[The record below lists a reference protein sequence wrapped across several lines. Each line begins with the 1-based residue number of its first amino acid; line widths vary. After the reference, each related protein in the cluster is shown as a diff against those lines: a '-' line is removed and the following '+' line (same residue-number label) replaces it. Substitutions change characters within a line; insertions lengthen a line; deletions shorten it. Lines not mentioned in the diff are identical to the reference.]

1 MKKAKIGVQMMVLK
15 DKVGELGIYD
25 LIQQVAKMGYPSVEI
40 SQIPMTEENVN
51 QLRKASL
58 DFGVDISSCSAT
70 IDPMFPGMPGETLT
84 NDFDKIV
91 EDLRKLECRY
101 LRLGMIPFSMIGNRE
116 GFIEF
121 AKKAEDMGVRLKEKG
136 IHLYYHNH
144 HVEFQ
149 KLDGEWGLDIIRNNT
164 TNLGFELDVHWIQ
177 RAGLDPIKVIKDY
190 KGRVNIIHLKD
201 YRIGN
206 LDLSALKTGDMKK
219 FFTDFQNIIEFAE
232 LGQGNLDLKGIIE
245 AGLESGVEYFF
256 VEQDDTYG
264 KDPMESLKI
273 SRDHLVELGYED
285 LLKG

>member
-1 MKKAKIGVQMMVLK
+1 
-15 DKVGELGIYD
+15 
-25 LIQQVAKMGYPSVEI
+25 
-40 SQIPMTEENVN
+40 
-51 QLRKASL
+51 R
-58 DFGVDISSCSAT
+58 CSR
-70 IDPMFPGMPGETLT
+70 
-84 NDFDKIV
+84 V
-91 EDLRKLECRY
+91 
-101 LRLGMIPFSMIGNRE
+101 
-116 GFIEF
+116 
-121 AKKAEDMGVRLKEKG
+121 
-136 IHLYYHNH
+136 
-144 HVEFQ
+144 
-149 KLDGEWGLDIIRNNT
+149 
-164 TNLGFELDVHWIQ
+164 LGFELDVHWIQ

>member
-1 MKKAKIGVQMMVLK
+1 MSKAKIGVQMMVLK
-15 DKVGELGIYD
+15 DKVAELGIYE
-25 LIQQVAKMGYPSVEI
+25 LMRQVSEMGYPSVEI
-40 SQIPMTEENVN
+40 SQIPMTEENVD

-70 IDPMFPGMPGETLT
+70 IDPMFPGMPGDTLT
-84 NDFDKIV
+84 SDFDKIV
-91 EDLRKLECRY
+91 ADCKKLDCKY

-116 GFIEF
+116 SFIEF
-121 AKKAEDMGVRLKEKG
+121 AKKAEDMGARLREQG

-149 KLDGEWGLDIIRNNT
+149 KLDGEWGLDLIRNNS

-177 RAGLDPIKVIKDY
+177 RAGLDPIKVIKAY

-219 FFTDFQNIIEFAE
+219 FFADFQNIIEFAE

-264 KDPMESLKI
+264 RDPMESLKI
-273 SRDHLVELGYED
+273 SKDHLVHLGYGD
-285 LLKG
+285 LLKA